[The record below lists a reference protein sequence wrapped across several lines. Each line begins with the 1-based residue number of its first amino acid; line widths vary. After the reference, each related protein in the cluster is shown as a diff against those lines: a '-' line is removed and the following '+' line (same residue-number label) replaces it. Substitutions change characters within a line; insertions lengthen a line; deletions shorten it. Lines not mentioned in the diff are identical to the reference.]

1 MYKRQTQSFKRTSLE
16 PKSRDRGVANRL
28 PRMAMTSPAAIF
40 NIMIMVKVPL
50 ALSGRPS
57 PIFLA
62 TMALLPVE
70 SMTLKPSTILMM
82 GYTIL
87 MEDRALVLTY
97 LETNTPSTMV
107 YRDMTTIMMVVG
119 MANISKD
126 PKVNFFDNE

>member
-1 MYKRQTQSFKRTSLE
+1 M
-16 PKSRDRGVANRL
+16 ANRL

-119 MANISKD
+119 MANINKD